1 MSHIRNGIF
10 GALAAFLTL
19 GAVQLASGQ
28 DLRDLMV
35 TEPVSGAV
43 AQSSNRAAKADR
55 APSPVSNVRTQTIAL
70 RLDSAADLSVLIRVP
85 AGSPPE
91 NAPVVP
97 TPLIPMMT
105 GPARTAVAC
114 EPVVSGL
121 TEVAKML
128 QPGRCVT

>member
-1 MSHIRNGIF
+1 MAQIQNGLF
-10 GALAAFLTL
+10 GALAALLTL
-19 GAVQLASGQ
+19 GAVQFASGQ
-28 DLRDLMV
+28 DLRGLMV
-35 TEPVSGAV
+35 TEPASDAV

-55 APSPVSNVRTQTIAL
+55 ASAPVSTMRTQTIAL

-91 NAPVVP
+91 NAPVLP

-121 TEVAKML
+121 TEVAKLL